1 MSETPAQTTIDVA
14 ALNAL
19 LQTVQQQA
27 GQSAP
32 IGSNAPPTAN
42 SWATQ
47 APTTTLNF
55 QGVGVP
61 VSVQTPAGKVRCTFW
76 LGAEH
81 AATPQTLMAALET
94 MVNLGIPVDAWQQQQ
109 GGGNSWGGNQNNG
122 GGFRSRRW

>member
-1 MSETPAQTTIDVA
+1 MTDTTTPQIDVA

-27 GQSAP
+27 Q
-32 IGSNAPPTAN
+32 PTQP
-42 SWATQ
+42 ATNGWSQ
-47 APTTTLNF
+47 PQPTTTALNI

-81 AATPQTLMAALET
+81 AQTPQALMAALEQMT
-94 MVNLGIPVDAWQQQQ
+94 NAGIPIDAWQQKESSSNW
-109 GGGNSWGGNQNNG
+109 GNSNNNG
-122 GGFRSRRW
+122 YKKRW